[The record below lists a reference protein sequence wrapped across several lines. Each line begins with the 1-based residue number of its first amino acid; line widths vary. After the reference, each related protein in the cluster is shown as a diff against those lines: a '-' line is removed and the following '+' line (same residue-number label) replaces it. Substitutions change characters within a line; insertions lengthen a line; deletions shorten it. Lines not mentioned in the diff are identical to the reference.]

1 VSDQRSHEPD
11 QERLDRLQVRI
22 DEVREDV
29 DDGTERDDEPRFID
43 RGTKSDVVDDTIAP
57 PG

>member
-1 VSDQRSHEPD
+1 MSEQGRPD
-11 QERLDRLQVRI
+11 QERLDELQERI
-22 DEVREDV
+22 DETRESV

-43 RGTKSDVVDDTIAP
+43 SGTEGEEVVDDTIAP

>member
-1 VSDQRSHEPD
+1 VSEQGRPD
-11 QERLDRLQVRI
+11 QERLDELQERI
-22 DEVREDV
+22 DETRESV

-43 RGTKSDVVDDTIAP
+43 SGTEGEEVVDDTIAP